1 MGSEVKRGSL
11 LFGGQAIAVGFLTE
25 F

>member
-1 MGSEVKRGSL
+1 MGSEVKRGYL